1 MKIIKF
7 FKLTRG
13 MMLSAIILGIGLGSL
28 LCGCTRRVYI
38 PVESVVRDSVYSNTL
53 RIDSVMMHDS
63 IFLDSRGDTI
73 IKEVYRTRY
82 RTRVLTDTIYKSRI
96 DSVPV
101 VSEQTFSQQ
110 AKSAKSFRQ
119 QLSDTIIWGVRGLL
133 VIVAIIFF
141 IRLRN
146 KN

>member
-1 MKIIKF
+1 MKIIRF

-110 AKSAKSFRQ
+110 PKSAKSFRQ